1 MKLLETKSIKCGDKA
16 FPIKITNRAMIEFE
30 ALSGGSITSL
40 EGTQKLLQFFY
51 CIAKAGARSEGK
63 EFTYTYDEFMDVV
76 DDYYF
81 DIMNGM
87 TQVLMT
93 ATAGAGS
100 DKKK

>member
-1 MKLLETKSIKCGDKA
+1 MKLLEVKTVKCGDKT

-40 EGTQKLLQFFY
+40 EGTEKLMQFFY
-51 CIAKAGARSEGK
+51 CIAHAGARAEGK
-63 EFTYTYDEFMDVV
+63 EFKYTFDEFMDVV

-81 DIMNGM
+81 DIMTGM
-87 TQVLMT
+87 TKVLT
-93 ATAGAGS
+93 SIVADKS

>member
-1 MKLLETKSIKCGDKA
+1 MKLLEVNRIKCGDLV

-40 EGTQKLLQFFY
+40 EGTQKLMQFFY
-51 CIAKAGARSEGK
+51 CIAKAGAKSEAK
-63 EFTYTYDEFMDVV
+63 EFTYTYDEFLDAV

-81 DIMNGM
+81 DIMTGM
-87 TQVLMT
+87 TKVLM
-93 ATAGAGS
+93 ATVADKG

>member
-1 MKLLETKSIKCGDKA
+1 MKLLETKSIKCGDNV

-63 EFTYTYDEFMDVV
+63 EFAYTYDTFLDAI
-76 DDYYF
+76 DDYYL
-81 DIMNGM
+81 DVMTGM
-87 TQVLMT
+87 AKVLT
-93 ATAGAGS
+93 GQQG